1 MISHNGYLLQNI
13 MCSGYI
19 QQSNSLNIDLH
30 VHLQTIVG
38 VFNLQIDM

>member
-1 MISHNGYLLQNI
+1 MISHIGYLLQNI

-30 VHLQTIVG
+30 VYLQTIVG
-38 VFNLQIDM
+38 VFILQIDM